1 MQMFRFQQWIIGS
14 LCVKGVTCGNESTS
28 AAPLGFIDLNTVVQL
43 FVLVFHQ
50 KSLLLWL
57 ILKLS

>member
-1 MQMFRFQQWIIGS
+1 MFRFQQWIIGS
-14 LCVKGVTCGNESTS
+14 LCVKGVACSNESAS
-28 AAPLGFIDLNTVVQL
+28 AAPLRFIDLNTVVQL

-50 KSLLLWL
+50 KSLLFWL